1 MEVLLQCA
9 GGPVKQVAGGV
20 CDGQQLI
27 QRLFLVLDRTF
38 ATHGIQEE
46 VVHDGG
52 GDMPGRRGLTRSMFG
67 PS

>member
-1 MEVLLQCA
+1 MT
-9 GGPVKQVAGGV
+9 
-20 CDGQQLI
+20 DSNRF